1 MGAQWKHSLR
11 QAANNK
17 KGQIVGK
24 LVKEII
30 VSAKLGGPDPDANFR
45 LRAALEEAR
54 KNSVPRDTIDRAI
67 KRGAGLL
74 DDPIQYETITYEG
87 FAPHQ
92 VPMIVECLTEN
103 RNRTAAD
110 IRVLFRK
117 GQLGNTGSVAW
128 MFDRKGLIEAS
139 HPDKTLDLESVA
151 IEAGADDV
159 KPTQIQDSAHPQGTQ
174 AKFLC
179 APSDLDSVNKFLSAH
194 GWTISTSE
202 FSYIAKNNV
211 TPSAEQLKEVI
222 DFVSDID
229 DHDDVHRVYVALNM
243 DEA

>member
-45 LRAALEEAR
+45 LRGALIEAR

-67 KRGAGLL
+67 KRGAGLT
-74 DDPIQYETITYEG
+74 DDPIVYETIVYEG

-92 VPMIVECLTEN
+92 VPVIVECLTEN

-110 IRVLFRK
+110 IRVAFRK
-117 GQLGNTGSVAW
+117 GQLGASGSVAW
-128 MFDRKGLIEAS
+128 MFDRKGVIDAH
-139 HPDKTLDLESVA
+139 HPQAQKDLEEAA
-151 IEAGADDV
+151 IEAGADEV
-159 KPTQIQDSAHPQGTQ
+159 QPLKPTDDQPTDGSLGRFIT
-174 AKFLC
+174 
-179 APSDLDSVNKFLSAH
+179 APTDLDSASKALTKLGWNVLS
-194 GWTISTSE
+194 SE
-202 FSYIAKNNV
+202 LSYIAKNTV
-211 TPSAEQLKEVI
+211 DLSPDQLKEVTE
-222 DFVSDID
+222 FLGEID
-229 DHDDVHRVYVALNM
+229 DNDDVHRLYVGLPS
-243 DEA
+243 